1 VTLDQV
7 NYLNTGLMLL
17 AAGVALLLP
26 FELFLFAYAI
36 LGPAHYLTQIS
47 WLHDHQYFT
56 TGKYDFVLLVLLT
69 LPIAARF
76 VFGDWLP
83 EGVNWDGIFAF
94 VALLA
99 AAGMVYFNRGFH
111 KAALGAVAALCAAYI
126 CRVPDIALLFSFFV
140 PTLIHVYVFTG
151 AFILYGTLRNRS
163 VSGWLSFAVFVLC
176 GVGFFAFDIPNWGYG
191 ATCGNTAT
199 VYPRIWPEFRVGFGG
214 GCNAF
219 RRLRVYVSLSELVFE
234 DQGDPLARDSPAAL
248 YRDSSL
254 IRTVSG
260 DLRDRLPVGYRRP
273 VLFELDPCFSGIP
286 PQPQDFCRNRQLPAQ
301 GMRRSFCALAGCR
314 LYAAVLRRWPFYE

>member
-1 VTLDQV
+1 MTLDQV

-94 VALLA
+94 IALLA
-99 AAGMVYFNRGFH
+99 AAGMVYLNRGFH
-111 KAALGAVAALCAAYI
+111 KAALGAVAALCAVYI
-126 CRVPDIALLFSFFV
+126 CRLPDVALLFSFFV

-151 AFILYGTLRNRS
+151 GFILYGTLRNRS
-163 VSGWLSFAVFVLC
+163 VSGWLSFAVFILC

-191 ATCGNTAT
+191 ATEYIRTSMGRLVVIPQQFIRVFGLSSEWDSVVDVMRFVAFAYTYHYLNWFSKTK
-199 VYPRIWPEFRVGFGG
+199 VIRWHEIPR
-214 GCNAF
+214 
-219 RRLRVYVSLSELVFE
+219 RRYITIALLYGLSVAIYVI
-234 DQGDPLARDSPAAL
+234 DYQWGIGAL
-248 YRDSSL
+248 FCLSL
-254 IRTVSG
+254 IHVFLEFPLNHKTFVG
-260 DLRDRLPVGYRRP
+260 IGNHLRG
-273 VLFELDPCFSGIP
+273 
-286 PQPQDFCRNRQLPAQ
+286 A
-301 GMRRSFCALAGCR
+301 
-314 LYAAVLRRWPFYE
+314 